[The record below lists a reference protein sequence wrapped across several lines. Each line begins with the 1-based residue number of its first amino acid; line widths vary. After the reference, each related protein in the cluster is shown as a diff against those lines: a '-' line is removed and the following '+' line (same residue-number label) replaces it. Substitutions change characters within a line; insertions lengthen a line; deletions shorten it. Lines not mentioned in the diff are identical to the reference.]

1 MNFDEISQTLKNSK
15 ERMNSAD
22 INLKNIER
30 EIKYKYLCS
39 FYSLAYLSGSIW
51 YLGKSI
57 KEYKDNK
64 HLKTMFKR
72 DYKLEYVYYILDNN
86 LFPNK

>member
-1 MNFDEISQTLKNSK
+1 MNFDDLSQKLKNSK

-39 FYSLAYLSGSIW
+39 LYSLEYLSGSIW
-51 YLGKSI
+51 YLGNSI

-64 HLKTMFKR
+64 HFKTVLKK
-72 DYKLEYVYYILDNN
+72 DSKLEYLYYILDNN
-86 LFPNK
+86 LFPNI